1 MTNSMIRIK
10 GRQLADFTTLRS
22 HIQPEVYAFLEEW
35 FNDRDHV
42 LGHTSGSTGIP
53 KEIRLF
59 KEDMRASARITNSFF
74 SITENSSLLL
84 SLSASYIAGK
94 MMIVRALEAGAE
106 LWLGPVTSHP
116 LRGWQGI
123 GKKIDLA
130 AMVPMQ
136 LEETLKNQP
145 ERRALDDICQL
156 LIGGAPVSGRLEED
170 LKERSGDCYATYGMT
185 ETVSHIALRR
195 LNHDPDY
202 FALGEVRFSVDERE
216 CLVIH
221 APHLKARQFIT
232 NDRVI
237 LKDHRHFEWLGRW
250 DHVINSGGIKFFPE
264 VIEKKIAAYIP
275 ERFFITSVA
284 DRRLGQKMVLVIE
297 KVEPG
302 RQFTEQLLKKLTGV
316 LTPYELPKEIIYLSC
331 FQETTSG
338 KVIRKLS

>member
-1 MTNSMIRIK
+1 M
-10 GRQLADFTTLRS
+10 
-22 HIQPEVYAFLEEW
+22 
-35 FNDRDHV
+35 
-42 LGHTSGSTGIP
+42 
-53 KEIRLF
+53 
-59 KEDMRASARITNSFF
+59 
-74 SITENSSLLL
+74 
-84 SLSASYIAGK
+84 
-94 MMIVRALEAGAE
+94 
-106 LWLGPVTSHP
+106 
-116 LRGWQGI
+116 
-123 GKKIDLA
+123 
-130 AMVPMQ
+130 
-136 LEETLKNQP
+136 
-145 ERRALDDICQL
+145 
-156 LIGGAPVSGRLEED
+156 APVSGRLEED

>member
-237 LKDHRHFEWLGRW
+237 L
-250 DHVINSGGIKFFPE
+250 
-264 VIEKKIAAYIP
+264 
-275 ERFFITSVA
+275 
-284 DRRLGQKMVLVIE
+284 
-297 KVEPG
+297 
-302 RQFTEQLLKKLTGV
+302 
-316 LTPYELPKEIIYLSC
+316 
-331 FQETTSG
+331 
-338 KVIRKLS
+338 